1 MQDNRDVVE
10 ILQNKV
16 ISQDAQIQFNNEIIK
31 NQKRKVNVARS
42 IVAMLFWLYKAEQRN
57 VREVMSN
64 HYNISNKTMARLEA
78 KRYCFDKA
86 YKILKEQ
93 K

>member
-1 MQDNRDVVE
+1 MHQE
-10 ILQNKV
+10 ILALQE
-16 ISQDAQIQFNNEIIK
+16 QIGFCNEIIK

-57 VREVMSN
+57 AREEAANFHDISSDTMS
-64 HYNISNKTMARLEA
+64 RLEA

-86 YKILKEQ
+86 YKILKG
-93 K
+93 